1 METEH
6 RPSIVIVGATSLDR
20 VRLHPNLEEIQD
32 GKFRAEHSYSA
43 VGGGGANVA
52 ISLKEIGNL
61 TGQDVDVTLFT
72 KIGRE
77 AQDYDGRH
85 EAYKKMQSTGI
96 DVRDLV
102 ANQDHR
108 IDENTV
114 ISFSGGRFVSLQEKF
129 DTAKS
134 NVHPLSAQ
142 RKLDTP
148 DIDPGAEEMVLEAV
162 KNADLVIVTHHYPK
176 LSEMAATAARDAGV
190 PVMMDYPVQ
199 DPERAKQ
206 FKTILSACDY
216 IVAPAEARLPDMQ
229 DENYKNG
236 GELFVKLTERYPE
249 AFIAV
254 SDGTNPVHV
263 FDAGKEAEVEVTRFP
278 LVDQLGTG
286 DARTGAMAFYIAND
300 DEPMDALVKASR
312 TASFSVQF
320 PGRTWLSHYANFMG
334 TDPIMTGLADN
345 DNEEI
350 DNDDADLGISHG

>member
-1 METEH
+1 MED
-6 RPSIVIVGATSLDR
+6 PKNPVIVIVGATSLDR
-20 VRLHPNLEEIQD
+20 VRLHPNLDEIQD

-52 ISLKEIGNL
+52 ISLKEIGNV

-77 AQDYDGRH
+77 APDYDGRH
-85 EAYKKMQSTGI
+85 EAYKKLQSTGI

-134 NVHPLSAQ
+134 NVLPISAQ
-142 RKLDTP
+142 RKTDSP
-148 DIDPGAEEMVLEAV
+148 DVDPGAEEMIMEAV

-176 LSEMAATAARDAGV
+176 LSEMAATTARDAGV

-199 DPERAKQ
+199 DPGRAKQ

-236 GELFVKLTERYPE
+236 GELFIKLTERYPE

-254 SDGTNPVHV
+254 SDGTEPVHV
-263 FDAGKEAEVEVTRFP
+263 YDSGNEAEVEVTKFP

-286 DARTGAMAFYIAND
+286 DARTGTMAFFIAND
-300 DEPMDALVKASR
+300 HDPLDALVKASR
-312 TASFSVQF
+312 TASFSVQY
-320 PGRTWLSHYANFMG
+320 PGRTWLSHYNEFMS
-334 TDPIMTGLADN
+334 TDPIMTGSADN
-345 DNEEI
+345 DN
-350 DNDDADLGISHG
+350 DDEDLNASHGINHG